1 MLTPDDLAAI
11 REREQAATPGKWR
24 ADGGTVRECGG
35 YYNHPIPLE
44 GGYIDGA
51 MLDDPQAVANAAFI
65 AGCKTDIPALLAHID
80 ALTAENARLNHL
92 LVKLDTAN
100 SELLSGIVRLQN
112 ERSAAGTAST

>member
-1 MLTPDDLAAI
+1 MLTDDDLAAI

-24 ADGGTVRECGG
+24 ADGGTVRACGG
-35 YYNHPIPLE
+35 YNHPIPLE

-80 ALTAENARLNHL
+80 ALTVRVAE
-92 LVKLDTAN
+92 LDRENEQLATAYRN
-100 SELLSGIVRLQN
+100 L
-112 ERSAAGTAST
+112 